1 MKCLILTKDAAQ
13 IVVKMKTNFPRMHV
27 SLYVSD
33 LQKTIQFYT
42 ALFGKHPEKIKPGYT
57 KYILDEP
64 SLIISFI
71 ENPERVQSNFG
82 HLGFQVETKEQMEEK
97 LEAAKIL
104 GIVSKEEIGTS
115 CCYAVQDKF
124 WATDPDGIQWEVYYF
139 HEDAEF
145 NDPKYSTTES
155 SACCMPPQ
163 QEKTKVELK
172 TIQENQPQACTPGS
186 GCC

>member
-1 MKCLILTKDAAQ
+1 M
-13 IVVKMKTNFPRMHV
+13 TNSAIFPRMHV
-27 SLYVSD
+27 SLYVSN
-33 LQKTIQFYT
+33 LTATVNFYST
-42 ALFGKHPEKIKPGYT
+42 FFGKPADKIKPGYA
-57 KYILDEP
+57 KYILDSP

-82 HLGFQVETKEQMEEK
+82 HLGFQVASQEEMMTK
-97 LEAAKIL
+97 LEIARNQ

-124 WATDPDGIQWEVYYF
+124 WANDPDGVQWEVYYF

-145 NDPKYSTTES
+145 NDPHYENSDA
-155 SACCMPPQ
+155 SACCMPPVSEVK
-163 QEKTKVELK
+163 EKIKIAE
-172 TIQENQPQACTPGS
+172 IPSSNACAPGS